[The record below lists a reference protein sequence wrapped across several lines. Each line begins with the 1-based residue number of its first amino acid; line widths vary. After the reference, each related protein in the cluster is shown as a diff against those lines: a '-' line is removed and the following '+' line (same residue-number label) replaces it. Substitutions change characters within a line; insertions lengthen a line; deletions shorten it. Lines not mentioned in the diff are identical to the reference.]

1 MFRGKYKVLY
11 KKTGVLLCRKLGV
24 GEDLFCLM
32 LSKHPVKVGQVLSC
46 KRGLSNITSD
56 LKKISSLAEKMQ
68 ILIGG
73 EIKIPFHLTRTRV
86 KKTVKR

>member
-1 MFRGKYKVLY
+1 MFRGRYEVLY
-11 KKTGVLLCRKLGV
+11 KKAGVLLCRKLGV

-46 KRGLSNITSD
+46 KRGLSKITSD

-73 EIKIPFHLTRTRV
+73 RIPFHLTRTRV
-86 KKTVKR
+86 KKTVGH

>member
-1 MFRGKYKVLY
+1 MFVGQYEVLY

-32 LSKHPVKVGQVLSC
+32 LSKHHAVRVGQVLRC
-46 KRGLSNITSD
+46 RRGISKITSD

-68 ILIGG
+68 ILVGG
-73 EIKIPFHLTRTRV
+73 EVKIPFHLVRTRV
-86 KKTVKR
+86 KIKH

>member
-1 MFRGKYKVLY
+1 MFRGEYKILY
-11 KKTGVLLCRKLGV
+11 KKAGVLLCRKLGV

-46 KRGLSNITSD
+46 KKGLSKVTGD

-68 ILIGG
+68 MLVGG
-73 EIKIPFHLTRTRV
+73 EIRIPFHLVRTRV
-86 KKTVKR
+86 KIKH